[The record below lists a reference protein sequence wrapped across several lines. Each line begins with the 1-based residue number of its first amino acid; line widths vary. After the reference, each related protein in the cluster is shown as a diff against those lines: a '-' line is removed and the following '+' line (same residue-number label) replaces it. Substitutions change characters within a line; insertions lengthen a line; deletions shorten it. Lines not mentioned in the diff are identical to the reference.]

1 MTLDD
6 LLYDIHL
13 LEEEMR
19 NFERKYGVRT
29 ETFFEAYDN
38 GEEPANDDWVQ
49 DWAAWA
55 SAYKIWRRLRTQYD
69 ETIQPLRE
77 QTHSISGLMEKTARH
92 EPIPIAS

>member
-1 MTLDD
+1 MAS
-6 LLYDIHL
+6 
-13 LEEEMR
+13 EQK
-19 NFERKYGVRT
+19 N
-29 ETFFEAYDN
+29 FEAYDN
-38 GEEPANDDWVQ
+38 GEGPANDDWVQ
-49 DWAAWA
+49 DWAAQA